1 MNVFWGEKTA
11 LFFMKIMEI
20 EVLSQNPQRNDWFS
34 AFSSLIIQTQQMKLS
49 RWIISRISDGS

>member
-49 RWIISRISDGS
+49 R

>member
-20 EVLSQNPQRNDWFS
+20 EVLSQNPQWNDWFS
-34 AFSSLIIQTQQMKLS
+34 VFSSLIIQTQQMKLS
-49 RWIISRISDGS
+49 R